1 MNPEAVVL
9 MVVTM
14 VIIWGGLIA
23 AVVAFRSAN
32 RRESQEATDQ
42 LQSRGEH
49 TEAGHG

>member
-23 AVVAFRSAN
+23 AVVAFHNAN
-32 RRESQEATDQ
+32 KRESQEAIDH
-42 LQSRGEH
+42 LQSPGEH
-49 TEAGHG
+49 TEDD